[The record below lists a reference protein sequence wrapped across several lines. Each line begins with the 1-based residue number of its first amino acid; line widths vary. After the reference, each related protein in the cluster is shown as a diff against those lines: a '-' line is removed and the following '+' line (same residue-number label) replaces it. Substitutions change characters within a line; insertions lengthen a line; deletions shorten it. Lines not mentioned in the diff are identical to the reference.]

1 MKALV
6 VGGDGL
12 IGSAL
17 VSELLTRGVDVVATT
32 RRADRLRN
40 GRCFLDLAHAIDDLP
55 VTEFVFLV
63 AAMPKVFD
71 CQGSELAWRVNA
83 DAPIAIAQAVAG
95 HGTHVVF
102 VSSDSIHRFGSCDYA
117 RAKLHVEGVL
127 QAMRATIVRPAPV
140 ARDRAHECAAFI
152 ADVGLARLTGVQ
164 RWT

>member
-6 VGGDGL
+6 VGGNGL

-17 VSELLTRGVDVVATT
+17 AEVLHERCIDVNVTT
-32 RRADRLRN
+32 RRPHQHGRL
-40 GRCFLDLAHAIDDLP
+40 FLDLSQPIPEMPPAD
-55 VTEFVFLV
+55 VVFLV

-83 DAPIAIAQAVAG
+83 DAPIEIAQHYHFDMDA
-95 HGTHVVF
+95 HVTF

-127 QAMRATIVRPAPV
+127 HGMRASIIRPAPV
-140 ARDRAHECAAFI
+140 AKDRASECAAFI
-152 ADVGLARLTGVQ
+152 ADVGLKRLRGVH

>member
-17 VSELLTRGVDVVATT
+17 VGVLRARGIDVIATT
-32 RRADRLRN
+32 RRADRRQA
-40 GRCFLDLAHAIDDLP
+40 GDYHLDLAQPIGDLP
-55 VTEFVFLV
+55 AATVVFLV

-95 HGTHVVF
+95 RGTHVVF
-102 VSSDSIHRFGSCDYA
+102 VSSDSIHRFGACDYA

-140 ARDRAHECAAFI
+140 ARDRASECAAFI